1 MLAENLTENER
12 YVILGFCIMGAV
24 LNFLVLCLVLINAC
38 RHLMLRK
45 MTKRIIIFFYLF
57 ALLNVGANGALLTM
71 TILKPELAI
80 SDLDLST
87 TEEIPIPVIVQAA
100 TNLGLFLI
108 NGLSMYVFTITFQ
121 MVKDELDHS

>member
-1 MLAENLTENER
+1 MLAENLTEKER
-12 YVILGFCIMGAV
+12 YVILGFSIMGAV

-57 ALLNVGANGALLTM
+57 ALLNVGANMTLLVM

-87 TEEIPIPVIVQAA
+87 TEEIPIPVIVQAT

-108 NGLSMYVFTITFQ
+108 NGLSMYVFTITF
-121 MVKDELDHS
+121 